1 MSICFTGHVKSSIF
15 EGGVYIDMSFTTL
28 GRNGSKIVQLDS
40 KKKKDIEDV
49 LNDEFCSL
57 DVDAKAQGTTCSLQN
72 LEFRVQN

>member
-1 MSICFTGHVKSSIF
+1 
-15 EGGVYIDMSFTTL
+15 MSFTTL

-57 DVDAKAQGTTCSLQN
+57 NVEAKAQGNTCSLQN

>member
-1 MSICFTGHVKSSIF
+1 
-15 EGGVYIDMSFTTL
+15 MSFTTL

-57 DVDAKAQGTTCSLQN
+57 DVEAKAQATTCSLQN